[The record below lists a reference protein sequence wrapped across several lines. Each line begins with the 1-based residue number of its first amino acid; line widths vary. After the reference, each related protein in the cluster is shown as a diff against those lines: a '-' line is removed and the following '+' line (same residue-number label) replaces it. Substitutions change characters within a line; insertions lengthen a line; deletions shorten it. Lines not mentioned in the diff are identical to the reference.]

1 MKKNNLLSFFLLLA
15 INVVFAQQI
24 PREIL
29 NGQIVGDSLAG
40 IPNVNVTN
48 ISTKKYVIS
57 DNQGYF
63 TIYAREKDTL
73 VFSNMAFESKKI
85 VLTKANFNVHVM
97 RVKLQSF
104 INPLDEVVISP
115 YALTGNLETDD
126 KNIKVITL
134 EPVDVKLALTTRF
147 EDDTESSPANTL
159 MPGYV
164 DTKYMTDF
172 MALGKMLFGTIS
184 DSKPVSKEI
193 VFVPKKIFAEAV
205 RERFPESF
213 FVNTLQL
220 QPDEIG
226 LFLNYCENTPNIRV
240 LLDPKKEFT
249 LIDVLIQKSKEYRL
263 AKKD

>member
-1 MKKNNLLSFFLLLA
+1 MKKNNLLYFFLLLTM
-15 INVVFAQQI
+15 NFVFAQQI

-40 IPNVNVTN
+40 IPNVNITN

-63 TIYAREKDTL
+63 TLYAREKDTL
-73 VFSNMAFESKKI
+73 VFSNMAFESKRI

-115 YALTGNLETDD
+115 YALTGNLQTDD

-134 EPVDVKLALTTRF
+134 EPVDVKLALATKF
-147 EDDTESSPANTL
+147 EDDTESSPANKL

-164 DTKYMTDF
+164 DTRYMFDF
-172 MALGKMLFGTIS
+172 IAVGKLLFGAAS
-184 DSKPVSKEI
+184 GPEPRAKEI
-193 VFVPKKIFAEAV
+193 VYVSKKIFAEAV

-213 FVNTLQL
+213 FINTLQL
-220 QPDEIG
+220 EPDEIG

-240 LLDPKKEFT
+240 LLDPKKEFA
-249 LIDVLIQKSKEYRL
+249 LIDLLIQKSKEYKL